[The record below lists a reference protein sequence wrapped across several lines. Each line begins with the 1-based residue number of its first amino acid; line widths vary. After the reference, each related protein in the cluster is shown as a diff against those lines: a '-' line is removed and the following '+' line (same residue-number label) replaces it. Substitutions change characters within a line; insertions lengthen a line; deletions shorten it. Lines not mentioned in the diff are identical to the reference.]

1 MELVDFVFT
10 RAIPPMLFAMM
21 LAMGLSLGVDDFRRI
36 VRYPLAAV
44 VGLAGQLLLLPVL
57 AFLLVVVFDPPAPVA
72 IGTMLLAACPGGI
85 TSNGYV
91 FVGRGDVG
99 LSVSLTAIASVLTI
113 FTIPLIAWFA
123 LDYFAGAGDVPRLPA
138 LAVLKTLGMLT
149 ALPIALGMLVRHRFP
164 AWTERHLEATRKAS
178 FVLLL
183 AIITT
188 TTLSS
193 LDSLAANLPSAGLL
207 AACLNVSSMT
217 LGFLLAR
224 AAALPPRQVKT
235 ITFEVGVQNLSLAAL
250 LAVSLLGRPEYA
262 IVAIVYALMMK
273 VSALSLLFV
282 WRERRLPARSPAG
295 RG

>member
-1 MELVDFVFT
+1 MEFVDFVFT
-10 RAIPPMLFAMM
+10 RAIPPMLFVMM
-21 LAMGLSLGVDDFRRI
+21 FGMGLSLTIEDFRRV
-36 VRYPLAAV
+36 VRYPRATV

-57 AFLLVVVFDPPAPVA
+57 AFTLILIFDPPAPVA
-72 IGTMLLAACPGGI
+72 IGGMLLAACPGGI

-99 LSVSLTAIASVLTI
+99 LSITLTAIASVLTI
-113 FTIPLIAWFA
+113 GTIPLIVGFA
-123 LDYFAGAGDVPRLPA
+123 LDYFAGATDTPTLPA
-138 LAVLKTLGMLT
+138 VAVLRTLVILT
-149 ALPIALGMLVRHRFP
+149 ALPIAIGMLVRHRFSDW
-164 AWTERHLEATRKAS
+164 AERNLETMRKAS

-207 AACLNVSSMT
+207 AASLNVSSMAAGYF
-217 LGFLLAR
+217 LGRWFS
-224 AAALPPRQVKT
+224 LPERQVRT

-262 IVAIVYALMMK
+262 ILAIVYALMMK
-273 VSALSLLFV
+273 VSALSLLWF
-282 WRERRLPARSPAG
+282 WRERTVPQR
-295 RG
+295 